1 MRELTQNVLQVA
13 VLEIFNIF
21 LLAEEVPVDVSPSE
35 QPHVRVI
42 GDGPV
47 CVVGP
52 VQSCALSLRLHRR
65 NEERHAKEPQQL
77 LAAEEHGQ
85 LTSGTF
91 WNLLRCS
98 AVGAQVIHPE
108 CCSLNSTNHLRRL
121 LQSCSA

>member
-1 MRELTQNVLQVA
+1 MIILNWKKHQLQLCWRISEKLVRELTQNVLQVT

-21 LLAEEVPVDVSPSE
+21 VLAEEVLVDVSPSE

-52 VQSCALSLRLHRR
+52 VQSCALSLGLHRC

-85 LTSGTF
+85 LTS
-91 WNLLRCS
+91 
-98 AVGAQVIHPE
+98 
-108 CCSLNSTNHLRRL
+108 
-121 LQSCSA
+121 